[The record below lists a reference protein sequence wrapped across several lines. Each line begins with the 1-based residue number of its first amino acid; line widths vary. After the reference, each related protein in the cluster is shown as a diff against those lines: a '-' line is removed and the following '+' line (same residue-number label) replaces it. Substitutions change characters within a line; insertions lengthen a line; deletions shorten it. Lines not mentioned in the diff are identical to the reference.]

1 MWGSSK
7 GWETLRLDCLLGEGN
22 PDYMLSCVTYVTEE
36 HFKVEV
42 SRDVA
47 GGLGSR
53 SKKWKLV

>member
-1 MWGSSK
+1 MW